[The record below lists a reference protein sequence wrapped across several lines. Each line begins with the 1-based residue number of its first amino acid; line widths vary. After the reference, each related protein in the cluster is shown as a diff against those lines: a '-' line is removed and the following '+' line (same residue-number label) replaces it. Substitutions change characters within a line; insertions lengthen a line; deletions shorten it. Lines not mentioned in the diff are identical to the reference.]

1 MVSYKEH
8 APWLKPLL
16 QLALLVAVGVAVYH
30 LFSIVLYFL
39 VAALLTLV
47 GRPLY
52 RLLLR
57 LRVGKRVGMTG
68 ALAAL
73 LTLTTMVA
81 LLGGVLWTLAPLVLR
96 QAEALLAV
104 DPQSLATALE
114 EPLHALTTNLSNQG
128 IDAGQVEQEL
138 RSGLERTTR
147 RLVES
152 DLLNGLTGILSNLG
166 TLLMGLFAVLFMAFF
181 FLKQPGTLHRIFVT
195 LVPEQQTTRMS
206 SALEDVKHLLRRYL
220 LGLLGQV
227 LIVSHLLALGLWLIG
242 YEHAL
247 LVGLFGGLVNLIPY
261 LGPLI
266 GSGMGMLFYLT
277 THMAAPFYAETLP
290 MLGFIALVFLTVQML
305 DNFLLQ
311 PYLFGASVKA
321 HPVEIFVVI
330 LIGGQLGGVGA
341 MLLAIPVY
349 TTLRVLARTFYP
361 HNRFV
366 RALYADSP
374 ARDNNPPDG
383 SST

>member
-1 MVSYKEH
+1 MISYKEH

-16 QLALLVAVGVAVYH
+16 QLALLVAVGIAVYY

-47 GRPLY
+47 GRPLF
-52 RLLLR
+52 RVLLR
-57 LRVGKRVGMTG
+57 LRMGKRVGMPG

-81 LLGGVLWTLAPLVLR
+81 LLGGLLWTLAPLVVR
-96 QAEALLAV
+96 QAEALLAI
-104 DPQSLATALE
+104 DPQALATALE
-114 EPLHALTTNLSNQG
+114 EPIQAITASLANQG
-128 IDAGQVEQEL
+128 IDASLVEHEL
-138 RSGLERTTR
+138 RSSLERTTR

-152 DLLNGLTGILSNLG
+152 DLLNGLTGVLGNLG
-166 TLLMGLFAVLFMAFF
+166 NLFMGLFAVLFMAFF
-181 FLKQPGTLHRIFVT
+181 FLKQPGTLHRVFVT
-195 LVPEQQTTRMS
+195 LVPEQQSLRMT

-220 LGLLGQV
+220 LGLVVQV
-227 LIVSHLLALGLWLIG
+227 LVVSHLLALGLWLIG
-242 YEHAL
+242 YEQAL

-266 GSGMGMLFYLT
+266 GAGMGMLFYLS
-277 THMAAPFYAETLP
+277 THIASPFYAETLP
-290 MLGFIALVFLTVQML
+290 MLGLIALVFLTVQLL
-305 DNFLLQ
+305 DNFLMQ

-321 HPVEIFVVI
+321 HPVQIFVVI

-366 RALYADSP
+366 RALVGP
-374 ARDNNPPDG
+374 APVAFPA
-383 SST
+383 SEET